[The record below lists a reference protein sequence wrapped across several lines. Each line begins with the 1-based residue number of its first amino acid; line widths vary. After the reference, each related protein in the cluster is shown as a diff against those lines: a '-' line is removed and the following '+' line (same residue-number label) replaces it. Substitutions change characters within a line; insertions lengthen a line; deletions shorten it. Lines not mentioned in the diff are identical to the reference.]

1 MADSNLLH
9 RLCALAEHR
18 RWLLGVKA
26 TARYGSLSA
35 ALVATLGSGLES
47 RAEVVAHRSAPLP
60 RELQKTFQRLRR
72 GISPN
77 ATPAAVLAAQLAER
91 QALLLEEFA
100 AEIAPVWSRVS
111 AVAVH
116 APGVRQRA
124 RGLIGYECL
133 SDAARLADMTGL
145 NVVDGFPYRDL
156 AQDGRG
162 GPLHLLPLWMM
173 LHDARKQRVVVD
185 WGRRVG
191 LICLP
196 ASRDA
201 AAAART
207 SYERADLPANI
218 DESAP
223 AVVARCIRQRFPEV
237 AEVVLCGP
245 WPGDEQFE
253 ALRAELNCIR
263 LLTVDALGVPG
274 AALKAAAAALLG
286 LLHLDQTPAN
296 LPAATGARTP
306 RVLGRLTPGSVV
318 NWHRLVRELAARRP
332 NVVTLR
338 SAV

>member
-1 MADSNLLH
+1 
-9 RLCALAEHR
+9 
-18 RWLLGVKA
+18 
-26 TARYGSLSA
+26 
-35 ALVATLGSGLES
+35 
-47 RAEVVAHRSAPLP
+47 
-60 RELQKTFQRLRR
+60 
-72 GISPN
+72 
-77 ATPAAVLAAQLAER
+77 
-91 QALLLEEFA
+91 
-100 AEIAPVWSRVS
+100 
-111 AVAVH
+111 
-116 APGVRQRA
+116 
-124 RGLIGYECL
+124 
-133 SDAARLADMTGL
+133 MTGL

-173 LHDARKQRVVVD
+173 LHDARKPRVAVD

-191 LICLP
+191 LIGLP

-223 AVVARCIRQRFPEV
+223 AAVARRIRQQFPEV
-237 AEVVLCGP
+237 AEVILCGQ
-245 WPGDEQFE
+245 WLGDEQFE
-253 ALRAELNCIR
+253 ALRAELNGVR
-263 LLTVDALGVPG
+263 LLTVNALGVPN
-274 AALKAAAAALLG
+274 AALKAASAALLG

-296 LPAATGARTP
+296 LPAATGERPP

-318 NWHRLVRELAARRP
+318 NWHRLVRELAAHRP